1 MKNHNIAAALI
12 ILCLLFPLQYILAEN
27 PVVQYMKNGDR
38 SLYTTAQIDSITFSH
53 YDLDS
58 VYNSEICTQV
68 IWHDGTFDRVL
79 IEDIEK
85 VSLSRP
91 DTELQPNVYEITGD
105 LFKNVTGVDYDNF
118 TLNVAADCPADCIP
132 AKGDRIY
139 TLAMDSEFFQS
150 GFMGEIVDIKTG
162 NNGEIL
168 LQCDPLDYEDIFKTY
183 YGSFNRYIYG
193 AEQNY
198 EVSQQEFGAKRA
210 NSEEKSTASVS
221 LPKIEHHLSL
231 DFITPLSIAGFES
244 DYERDLGIE
253 IIPTLEVSNAILVD
267 NGRKLR
273 NCSYDGDLAV
283 RITENVQGS
292 AEYEFKGTVFETSDP
307 IPVAPLICVYLET
320 GILADLSFEEI
331 NMSAEVTRHFKMK
344 GSCTFDGSEIKNL
357 KFDNNNARGEL
368 NTATLFA
375 SGKGTLDIGAFLEV
389 GIESV
394 AEKFWKK
401 TNQSDEF
408 SLGRLGAFFQGG
420 VRFGIDATYSQ
431 DDWDNSMYNTNLYE
445 ALSQPENIKVGLFG
459 TAGFEA
465 SLFSLSASID
475 KTIEAKPFYKSSI
488 LPKFTETS
496 IEAAGSYVFK
506 VSSPY
511 TVGLVRP
518 RLGFAAFDITD
529 STESYTLAAYD
540 NAGLASTQNSTAVGI
555 FDKPDENK
563 VYRIYPYMQYNDKRI
578 LSAPYADYGDKKEP
592 VTVESKVND
601 AYFILEL
608 DGNRKPMETAIIK
621 YDLILNEVE
630 DNCYQIDIPKTSF
643 NNGYTSY
650 DLNQYRD
657 KDSNTIT
664 IPNISLDIT
673 DNRYDLSHKTPEI
686 RDGEYIY
693 TIPIVAT
700 LRCHANLSRSIF
712 TEYKYIEYNV
722 ELKFRPKFSIK
733 NVKID
738 KNPKA
743 PEFSLGAYRI
753 SADFETEGLM
763 CYYMTDN
770 KIKLWELLEF
780 MGVITHIK
788 NPDVQWS
795 TEYLE
800 FMDWFGIEPFVPF
813 AIVRDG
819 HSSKAD
825 EFDLHFSASNLISST
840 PSTYGPTEIYLHT
853 YKWGLGGEYHVESIT
868 KFGYWP
874 ISTNEFFPCYQYVK
888 FDVEWTRYW
897 IDKFSTTHSEPRLT
911 NFEIV
916 NSK

>member
-1 MKNHNIAAALI
+1 M
-12 ILCLLFPLQYILAEN
+12 
-27 PVVQYMKNGDR
+27 
-38 SLYTTAQIDSITFSH
+38 
-53 YDLDS
+53 
-58 VYNSEICTQV
+58 
-68 IWHDGTFDRVL
+68 
-79 IEDIEK
+79 
-85 VSLSRP
+85 
-91 DTELQPNVYEITGD
+91 
-105 LFKNVTGVDYDNF
+105 
-118 TLNVAADCPADCIP
+118 
-132 AKGDRIY
+132 
-139 TLAMDSEFFQS
+139 
-150 GFMGEIVDIKTG
+150 DIKTG

-529 STESYTLAAYD
+529 STESYTLAASA
-540 NAGLASTQNSTAVGI
+540 NAGEASSQNSTAVGI
-555 FDKPDENK
+555 FDKPDEDK
-563 VYRIYPYMQYNDKRI
+563 VYRIYPYMQYKDKRI
-578 LSAPYADYGDKKEP
+578 LSSPYADYGDKKVP
-592 VTVESKVND
+592 VTVEHNVVD
-601 AYFILEL
+601 AFISLAKASDRNLEATPIVIYDLVL
-608 DGNRKPMETAIIK
+608 DG
-621 YDLILNEVE
+621 VE
-630 DNCYQIDIPKTSF
+630 DVF
-643 NNGYTSY
+643 NQVLINSTFY

-657 KDSNTIT
+657 KESNKI
-664 IPNISLDIT
+664 IMPGLCLAIGSV
-673 DNRYDLSHKTPEI
+673 TPDI
-686 RDGEYIY
+686 RDGWYIFR
-693 TIPIVAT
+693 IPINLLLIARPPGYGRIIAT
-700 LRCHANLSRSIF
+700 DLKEIEF
-712 TEYKYIEYNV
+712 TV
-722 ELKFRPKFSIK
+722 ELKFQPKHSISNVNIDLNK
-733 NVKID
+733 NVI
-738 KNPKA
+738 KA
-743 PEFSLGAYRI
+743 E
-753 SADFETEGLM
+753 SATEGSM
-763 CYYMTDN
+763 CYY
-770 KIKLWELLEF
+770 L
-780 MGVITHIK
+780 MGIVGSNHAEYMGAKTYIN
-788 NPDVQWS
+788 NPDAELPS
-795 TEYLE
+795 EYLAWLDKE
-800 FMDWFGIEPFVPF
+800 ELAPY
-813 AIVRDG
+813 AIIRDG
-819 HSSKAD
+819 RSSISD
-825 EFDLHFSASNLISST
+825 PFDNEWKLISSFGDPRDMNT
-840 PSTYGPTEIYLHT
+840 KIYSASLRWGPWGVDSADNPLDNSEIL
-853 YKWGLGGEYHVESIT
+853 
-868 KFGYWP
+868 
-874 ISTNEFFPCYQYVK
+874 PCYQYVK
-888 FDVEWTRYW
+888 FNIEKTEICYGEVISDTYYR
-897 IDKFSTTHSEPRLT
+897 TTKA
-911 NFEIV
+911 EIV
-916 NSK
+916 SSK